1 MRILTGLLGVV
12 FSLAASAQQAPQG
25 IASPS
30 SDYVAGEHYEVLAE
44 PVATTAPDK
53 IEVME
58 VFSYLCGHCF
68 NFAPLLSTWEAEQ
81 QEDVAVAHTPAIWN
95 QSMEAYAR
103 GFYTAKA
110 LGILDEVHMPVFR
123 AIHQER
129 KQFTDDEA
137 WADFLASHGA
147 DREKALKTFSSWG
160 VTQQVR
166 AADQRVRNYKITGTP
181 EMVVDGKYRVS
192 ARMAG
197 SHNAMLRVVDHLVE
211 KIRAED

>member
-1 MRILTGLLGVV
+1 MRILTGLLAVV
-12 FSLAASAQQAPQG
+12 LSFAASAQQAPQG

-30 SDYVAGEHYEVLAE
+30 SEYVAGEHYEVLPE
-44 PVATTAPDK
+44 PVPTSAPDK

-81 QEDVAVAHTPAIWN
+81 GDDVAVAHTPAVWN
-95 QSMEAYAR
+95 RSMEAYAR
-103 GFYTAKA
+103 GYYTAKA
-110 LGILDEVHMPVFR
+110 LGMVDTVHMPIFR
-123 AIHQER
+123 AVHQEG
-129 KQFTDDEA
+129 KQFTDEEE

-160 VTQQVR
+160 VTQKVS

-181 EMVVDGKYRVS
+181 EMVVDGKYRVG

-211 KIRAED
+211 KVRSEN